1 MSIIEYGEDLAQA
14 TPPVPL
20 PAGPY
25 PAEIIAASEKVSASS
40 GGKYLNV
47 VFRIHSENYPA
58 DYVDGDPDGVELH
71 YNRIQTEDNGRNRFR
86 MRQFL
91 ERIGAPLAQRVDLN
105 NLIGLT
111 ATVDITHQEYEGEN
125 RAQIARILAP

>member
-1 MSIIEYGEDLAQA
+1 MSILEYGSDLATA
-14 TPPVPL
+14 EPPVPL

-25 PAEIIAASEKVSASS
+25 PAEIIGCAEKVSTNT

-47 VFRIHSENYPA
+47 VFRINSESYPA
-58 DYVDGDPDGVELH
+58 DYTEGDPDGTELH
-71 YNRIQTEDNGRNRFR
+71 YNRIQTDDNGRNRFR

-91 ERIGAPLAQRVDLN
+91 ERIGAPLSNRVDLN

-111 ATVDITHQEYEGEN
+111 ATVEISHQEYEGEN